1 MWRYRP
7 DSRRRG
13 LYLSNEIMARWTKDL
28 SPGDDVSYGPLRRVW
43 TDDGSFEY
51 HTQLSQWNLFNLRF
65 DHFIEDQNFRVE
77 ILEKNPSP

>member
-1 MWRYRP
+1 
-7 DSRRRG
+7 
-13 LYLSNEIMARWTKDL
+13 MARWTKDL